1 VNNVVSYVWALDGF
15 QFFLTTHFGFAPPP
29 MTEDFDQGDLASV
42 EGAYQPKNIL
52 ITGGAGF
59 MSVAFTLEFIFLISV
74 VHLM

>member
-1 VNNVVSYVWALDGF
+1 MGVGWFSIFSHHTFA
-15 QFFLTTHFGFAPPP
+15 FAPPP